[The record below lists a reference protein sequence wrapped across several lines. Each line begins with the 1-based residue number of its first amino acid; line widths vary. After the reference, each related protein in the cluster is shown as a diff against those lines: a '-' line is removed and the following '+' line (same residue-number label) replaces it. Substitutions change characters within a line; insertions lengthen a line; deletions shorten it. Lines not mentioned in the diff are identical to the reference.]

1 MTAPATRLTR
11 TLTLGPVVLFGLA
24 YMAPMIVLGTF
35 GELAE
40 SSGNVVPTAY
50 LLALVAMLFT
60 AVSYGRM
67 ARAFP
72 VAGSAYTYT
81 RRAIDSRVGF
91 LVGWAVLLDYF
102 FLPMVIWLIGASF
115 LQRQFPGTPTWVW
128 ILLFIVLTTTLN
140 VVGIKLAANVN
151 LLLMAMQVL
160 VLLFFVILSFKHVGA
175 SDGPGAIF
183 SGRPFGNSTTTVSA
197 VAAGAAIAA
206 YSFLGFDAIT
216 TLTEE
221 TKDPKRTIPRAI
233 VLVTVIGGAI
243 FVIASYAT
251 QLVALRLHVNDP
263 NSAAFDI
270 ASDIG
275 GRLVSSVF
283 LAGLV
288 ITQFASGVA
297 AQASASRLLF
307 AMGRDNVL
315 PRKVFGY
322 LQRKLHTPVINI
334 GLIGLVG
341 IVAVGLDP
349 ATSVSFI
356 NFGAFTAFTFVNL
369 CVIGLAIRRR
379 SLHGPKAIF
388 LSLIVPLIGAGIDV
402 WLLTN
407 LDAIAIRLGLIW
419 LGIGVIYLA
428 YLTRGFRRPPPEMD
442 FAEDEPAAAPAAT

>member
-1 MTAPATRLTR
+1 MTQPHTRLTR

-40 SSGNVVPTAY
+40 SSGNAVPTAY

-60 AVSYGRM
+60 AISYGRM
-67 ARAFP
+67 ANAFP

-81 RRAIDSRVGF
+81 RRTIDSRVGF

-115 LQRQFPGTPTWVW
+115 LNRQFPGVPMWLW
-128 ILLFIVLTTTLN
+128 IVLFIVLTTALN

-160 VLLFFVILSFKHVGA
+160 VLLFFVILSFRHVASTDGA
-175 SDGPGAIF
+175 SAAF
-183 SGRPFGNSTTTVSA
+183 SGAPFGNSATTVSGI
-197 VAAGAAIAA
+197 AAGAAIAA

-221 TKDPKRTIPRAI
+221 TMEPKRTIPRAI
-233 VLVTVIGGAI
+233 VLVTVIGGII
-243 FVIASYAT
+243 FVVASYAT
-251 QLVALRLHVNDP
+251 QLVALHLHGLDP

-270 ASDIG
+270 AATIG
-275 GRLVSSVF
+275 GRVMSSVF

-288 ITQFASGVA
+288 ITQFASGIA

-315 PRKVFGY
+315 PRRIFGF
-322 LQRKLHTPVINI
+322 LQRKFHTPVVNI

-341 IVAVGLDP
+341 VVAVALDP
-349 ATSVSFI
+349 ATSVGFI

-369 CVIGLAIRRR
+369 CVIALAIRRR
-379 SLHGPKAIF
+379 TLAGVRGV
-388 LSLIVPLIGAGIDV
+388 LLNLLLPLVGAAVDV

-407 LDAIAIRLGLIW
+407 LDPIAIRLGLSW
-419 LGIGVIYLA
+419 LGIGILYLV
-428 YLTRGFRRPPPEMD
+428 YLTRGFRRPPPEMEFD
-442 FAEDEPAAAPAAT
+442 EDAELETAQA